1 MPAPR
6 WSNGRQRHPPP
17 LSSQVKED
25 ESESQSQPA
34 ASALPPPTQLERP
47 ADCIN
52 RESTPNFAVLCN
64 MMDRLRSEKANK
76 RFDTLKRFMDV
87 WRLKVGNDLY
97 PLIRLLL
104 PDVSAKAPAL
114 LTTFSETAKGPSTT
128 SRNK

>member
-1 MPAPR
+1 
-6 WSNGRQRHPPP
+6 
-17 LSSQVKED
+17 
-25 ESESQSQPA
+25 
-34 ASALPPPTQLERP
+34 
-47 ADCIN
+47 
-52 RESTPNFAVLCN
+52 